1 MQAKGLVKFFGIALA
16 LVCLFQLSF
25 TFVAN
30 RVTDNA
36 EAYAETQTAS
46 QKGLSE
52 EQQTSEFRKARR
64 RYLDSISTESVYP
77 LLGYDYNYVKERKLN
92 LGLDLQGGMSVVLQV
107 TLDDVLRSLAGIN
120 SEGATFKQALTRAKE
135 LQKENSADLVT
146 LFGQAYKEQNPSKK
160 LADVFATSA
169 NQGSVSFDTSD
180 EDVLAFVREK
190 ADGAVNQTFKII
202 RTRIDKFG
210 VTQPNVSLQP
220 STGRI
225 VVELPG
231 VDDPD
236 RVRQLLQA
244 TAKLGFWEVYENS
257 PEFGGILVAANDA
270 VKKKLGIEDL
280 KKEDASST
288 DEAATDETAANDSTD
303 VAENDTTDKEVD
315 LLKGSTADTD
325 SLSQDELRRQ
335 NPLLSIFGQAQTA
348 GPVVG
353 YINAIDTAKFNEYMK
368 MPEVKAEFP
377 EDIKL
382 LLAAKPFESEEGG
395 ANIYPVYAIQS
406 RFGSTFKAPLEG
418 DAITSAKYDY
428 DFNQNLVISMNM
440 NQEGAAKWRKLTGA
454 NIGKSVAIV
463 LDDLVYS
470 APTVQQEISGGSSQ
484 ITGQFDLNEA
494 EDLANI
500 LEAGKLPAPAR
511 IIEEAVVGPSLGEKS
526 IKAGLMSL
534 FVGMLLVLG
543 FMIFYYSSAG
553 IVANI
558 ALLLNLFFV
567 IGVLTS
573 MGAVLTLPGMA
584 GIVLTIGMAV
594 DANVIIFERIREELA
609 AGSGIK
615 KAIADGYSKSY
626 SAIIDA
632 NVTTL
637 ITAAI
642 LFYFGLGPVLG
653 FATVLMIGIF
663 SSLFTAILIT
673 RLIIEWWMGK
683 GNEMK
688 YFTNLS
694 EGAFK
699 GTVIDFI
706 SKRKMAYVVG
716 GAVIAIGIA
725 SIIFKGFDY
734 GVDFEGGRTYVVDFK
749 QPVSSSDVTETLTKV
764 FEGKPLVRTY
774 GGANQVKITTD
785 EMIDSD
791 NPEADTQVMKKLHQG
806 LQGMLSGVS
815 YEDFSKDNLMSS
827 QKVGPTIADD
837 IRSGAWKATV
847 LALLGIFLY
856 IAVRFRKWQYGL
868 AAVVTIIHD
877 TLILLT
883 IFSVFSGILP
893 FSLEID
899 QTFIAA
905 LLTVIGYSINDT
917 VVVFDRIREYLAL
930 NPKRN
935 QNDVINAAINSTLS
949 RTVVTSLTTLI
960 VVLILFVFGGEVIRG
975 MSFALLIGILVGTY
989 SSIFVAT
996 PIVVDL
1002 TQAEANR
1009 RIKAEEQMARKQKK
1023 TKKTAKA

>member
-36 EAYAETQTAS
+36 EAYAEAQSSS
-46 QKGLSE
+46 QKGLSV

-77 LLGYDYNYVKERKLN
+77 LLGYNYNYVKERKLN

-120 SEGATFKQALTRAKE
+120 SEGATFKKALTRAKE
-135 LQKENSADLVT
+135 LQTENSSDLVT

-160 LADVFATSA
+160 LADIFATSA

-180 EDVLAFVREK
+180 DEVLAFVREK

-220 STGRI
+220 ATGRI

-257 PEFGGILVAANDA
+257 PEFGATLVAANDA
-270 VKKKLGIEDL
+270 LKKKLGIEEL
-280 KKEDASST
+280 KKEDTSAT
-288 DEAATDETAANDSTD
+288 DEAAKNDSTD
-303 VAENDTTDKEVD
+303 VAANDTTKEVN
-315 LLKGSTADTD
+315 LLEGATADTD

-440 NQEGAAKWRKLTGA
+440 NQEGAAKWRKLTGE

-484 ITGQFDLNEA
+484 ITGQFDLEEA
-494 EDLANI
+494 EDLSNI

-511 IIEEAVVGPSLGEKS
+511 IIEEAIVGPSLGQKS
-526 IKAGLMSL
+526 IRAGLLSL
-534 FVGMLLVLG
+534 LVGMLLVLG

-699 GTVIDFI
+699 GSTIDFI
-706 SKRKMAYVVG
+706 SKRKMAYMVG
-716 GAVIAIGIA
+716 GTVIAIGIA
-725 SIIFKGFDY
+725 SILFKGFDY

-749 QPVSSSDVTETLTKV
+749 QTVSSSEVTEKLTDV
-764 FEGKPLVRTY
+764 FQAKPLVRTY
-774 GGANQVKITTD
+774 AGANQVKITTNH
-785 EMIDSD
+785 MIDSD
-791 NPEADTQVMKKLHQG
+791 DSEADTQVMQKLHGG
-806 LQGMLSGVS
+806 LKDMLGGVS
-815 YEDFSKDNLMSS
+815 YDEFTKNNLMSS

-837 IRSGAWKATV
+837 IRSGAWKATI

-877 TLILLT
+877 TLILLA

-935 QNDVINAAINSTLS
+935 QKDVINDAINSTLS
-949 RTVVTSLTTLI
+949 RTVITSLTTLI
-960 VVLILFVFGGEVIRG
+960 VVLILFIFGGEVIRG

-1009 RIKAEEQMARKQKK
+1009 RLKAEDQMARKQMKA
-1023 TKKTAKA
+1023 KKTANS

>member
-30 RVTDNA
+30 RVTDKA
-36 EAYAETQTAS
+36 EAYATAQTAS
-46 QKGLSE
+46 QEGLNV

-64 RYLDSISTESVYP
+64 RYLDSVSTESVYP
-77 LLGYDYNYVKERKLN
+77 LLGYDYDYVKERKLN

-120 SEGATFKQALTRAKE
+120 SEGATFKKALTRAKE
-135 LQKENSADLVT
+135 LQKENSSDLVT

-160 LADVFATSA
+160 LADIFATSA
-169 NQGSVSFDTSD
+169 NQGNVSFETSD
-180 EDVLAFVREK
+180 ADVLAFVREK

-257 PEFGGILVAANDA
+257 PEFGATLVAANDA
-270 VKKKLGIEDL
+270 LKKSLGIEEL
-280 KKEDASST
+280 KKEDN
-288 DEAATDETAANDSTD
+288 AATDKAAKNDSTD
-303 VAENDTTDKEVD
+303 VAANDTTKEVN
-315 LLKGSTADTD
+315 LLDGATADSD

-335 NPLLSIFGQAQTA
+335 NPLLSVFGQAQTA

-353 YINAIDTAKFNEYMK
+353 YINAIDTSKFNEYMK

-382 LLAAKPFESEEGG
+382 LLAAKPIESDNGS
-395 ANIYPVYAIQS
+395 NIYPVYAIQS
-406 RFGSTFKAPLEG
+406 RFGNVFKAPLEG

-440 NQEGAAKWRKLTGA
+440 NQEGAAKWRKLTGE

-463 LDDLVYS
+463 LDELVYS

-484 ITGQFDLNEA
+484 ITGQFDLEEA
-494 EDLANI
+494 EDLSNI

-511 IIEEAVVGPSLGEKS
+511 IIEEAVVGPSLGQKS
-526 IKAGLMSL
+526 IRAGLLSL
-534 FVGMLLVLG
+534 LVGMLLVLG

-615 KAIADGYSKSY
+615 KAITDGYSKSY

-699 GTVIDFI
+699 GSTIDFI
-706 SKRKMAYVVG
+706 NKRKMAYVIG
-716 GAVIAIGIA
+716 GSVIAIGVL

-734 GVDFEGGRTYVVDFK
+734 GVDFEGGRTYVIDFK
-749 QPVSSSDVTETLTKV
+749 QDVSSSDVTEKLTDV
-764 FEGKPLVRTY
+764 FQAKPLVRTY
-774 GGANQVKITTD
+774 GGANQVKITTNH
-785 EMIDSD
+785 MIASDS
-791 NPEADTQVMKKLHQG
+791 PTADTEVMNKLHKG
-806 LQGMLSGVS
+806 LQSMLGGVS
-815 YEDFSKDNLMSS
+815 YDDFTKDHLMSS

-837 IRSGAWKATV
+837 IRGGAWKATV

-877 TLILLT
+877 TLILLA

-935 QNDVINAAINSTLS
+935 QNDVINDAINSTLS

-960 VVLILFVFGGEVIRG
+960 VVLILFIFGGEVIRG

-1009 RIKAEEQMARKQKK
+1009 RLKAEDQMKRKQKK